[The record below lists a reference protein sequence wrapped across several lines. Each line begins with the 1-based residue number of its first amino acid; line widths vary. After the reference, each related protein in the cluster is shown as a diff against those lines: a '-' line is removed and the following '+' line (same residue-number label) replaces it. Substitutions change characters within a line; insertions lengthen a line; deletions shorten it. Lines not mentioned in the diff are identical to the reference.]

1 MCPALFPNPY
11 IGIAIPSIS
20 YIFFLALIKFSLYTM
35 IKTLANNF
43 DVPIFFVVYTFSL
56 GKKKEEISS
65 ENPCLKYN
73 MADVWV

>member
-56 GKKKEEISS
+56 GKKKEISS